1 MHSCSPAKASR
12 GGLLTPL
19 ESQIP
24 GLGQGPAGRCIP
36 HPGAHHREEVRPG
49 GWGAVSLLE
58 VFSVQ

>member
-1 MHSCSPAKASR
+1 MA
-12 GGLLTPL
+12 PL

-24 GLGQGPAGRCIP
+24 GLGQGQAGRCIP

-49 GWGAVSLLE
+49 EWGAVSLLE